1 MTTDVALHHEN
12 GAALA
17 LPTLAGGIS
26 TALER
31 MTEFTS
37 TVRQVE
43 AFVSALVDTPFVPE
57 AHWPLPVGVKSWE
70 MPNKSARM
78 KHAKETGEDWNRRR
92 QIACSSGTGAVLTG
106 LPLGI
111 DPLVALAQVF
121 VVKGRPG
128 LYTKLKVALAQAHGH
143 EVWDVERSP
152 EVAKVAGRR
161 RGWPQDRVVTI
172 TITIE
177 DARRAKWTENEAYE
191 KTPEDMLWSRAASR
205 VLDRIAA
212 DVLFGIPSIEDL
224 EVDDEPAVD
233 RPGASVTAT
242 VAPPSGHTQGAGA
255 ETLRQLVQQ
264 TVRDREA
271 AVEVTKT
278 ATPEAFPP
286 VAEEPAPVPAV
297 NLPAD
302 YVGVSA
308 NPLQEDGK
316 VSRQITEPPAPPAEP
331 AGNVTRPQL
340 SQISML
346 LGGRHG
352 LGGPGSVA
360 KRGRIL
366 SALVGRPLKT
376 TQELTADE
384 AATVIGYLENTDTPA
399 LLAMADA
406 PPADPEREPAGTG
419 SDPWD
424 EPAERDG
431 TDQ

>member
-78 KHAKETGEDWNRRR
+78 KHPRETDEDWNRRR

-242 VAPPSGHTQGAGA
+242 VAPQSGHTQGAGA
-255 ETLRQLVQQ
+255 ETLRQLVQLVQQ
-264 TVRDREA
+264 TIRDREA
-271 AVEVTKT
+271 AVEVRE
-278 ATPEAFPP
+278 ATPTHAAGDAVITEVEGLPQPATVPP
-286 VAEEPAPVPAV
+286 VEEPPPAVPAE
-297 NLPAD
+297 
-302 YVGVSA
+302 S
-308 NPLQEDGK
+308 
-316 VSRQITEPPAPPAEP
+316 
-331 AGNVTRPQL
+331 GNVTRPQL

-352 LGGPGSVA
+352 LNGPGSVA
-360 KRGRIL
+360 QRGRIL

-384 AATVIGYLENTDTPA
+384 AGKVIGYLENTDTPA

-406 PPADPEREPAGTG
+406 PPADREPDGPG

>member
-1 MTTDVALHHEN
+1 
-12 GAALA
+12 
-17 LPTLAGGIS
+17 
-26 TALER
+26 
-31 MTEFTS
+31 
-37 TVRQVE
+37 
-43 AFVSALVDTPFVPE
+43 
-57 AHWPLPVGVKSWE
+57 
-70 MPNKSARM
+70 
-78 KHAKETGEDWNRRR
+78 
-92 QIACSSGTGAVLTG
+92 
-106 LPLGI
+106 
-111 DPLVALAQVF
+111 VF

-242 VAPPSGHTQGAGA
+242 VAPQSGHTQGAGA
-255 ETLRQLVQQ
+255 ETLRQ
-264 TVRDREA
+264 RA
-271 AVEVTKT
+271 AG
-278 ATPEAFPP
+278 AADHPRPGGCRRGSGGDPDARGGRRGHHGGRGPP
-286 VAEEPAPVPAV
+286 AARHCPARRTRAWPRCRRAVPAE
-297 NLPAD
+297 
-302 YVGVSA
+302 S
-308 NPLQEDGK
+308 
-316 VSRQITEPPAPPAEP
+316 
-331 AGNVTRPQL
+331 GNVTRPQL

-352 LGGPGSVA
+352 LNGPGSVA
-360 KRGRIL
+360 QRGRIL

-384 AATVIGYLENTDTPA
+384 AGKVIGYLENTDTPA

-406 PPADPEREPAGTG
+406 PPADREPDGPG